1 MSWLDELVE
10 ISKKDLNELTG
21 EDMARLITPLISF
34 SKFSSDEF
42 PLNRNKYHDP
52 KQTVLGYLE
61 GFSGKYKESIESL
74 SASLDQLK
82 KNNPQAVG
90 GILSVALS
98 NLEDSLGKY
107 STQIYKLYA
116 YLEQLNNKLQ
126 QILDSDIISQK
137 YYSLIPLAGHVESES
152 LSIFSSMGSFYSKS
166 FFEKVISM
174 DMDKFAVDLA
184 HSLLDVIFKMNL
196 CALKIERQSGIN
208 KTLGSH
214 NRHVFVLNHN
224 MTTYVFEVPYITYGM
239 AVDPS
244 EFVYYSDFFAYGNR
258 VMELVKGISKKINL
272 SINSDNLIDALSG
285 DLLSGL
291 DTLKIFYLSQKGK
304 CLVNVL
310 DKDFVSLHMDEK
322 TYNLAEKIWPLTERE
337 IFLGC
342 AAQMQKT
349 RKNTSLKDEFPITMV
364 MKNFD
369 IYVGKNKILLH
380 DKHNDI
386 MLGRETETRNRI
398 ASAIDLLDAAFK
410 HALQKKEEKE
420 RLIEDLPDMDR

>member
-152 LSIFSSMGSFYSKS
+152 LNIFSSMNGLYSKD

-184 HSLLDVIFKMNL
+184 HSLFDVIFKMNL

-208 KTLGSH
+208 KTPGVVIDMYL
-214 NRHVFVLNHN
+214 FLTVL
-224 MTTYVFEVPYITYGM
+224 
-239 AVDPS
+239 
-244 EFVYYSDFFAYGNR
+244 
-258 VMELVKGISKKINL
+258 
-272 SINSDNLIDALSG
+272 
-285 DLLSGL
+285 
-291 DTLKIFYLSQKGK
+291 
-304 CLVNVL
+304 
-310 DKDFVSLHMDEK
+310 
-322 TYNLAEKIWPLTERE
+322 
-337 IFLGC
+337 
-342 AAQMQKT
+342 
-349 RKNTSLKDEFPITMV
+349 
-364 MKNFD
+364 
-369 IYVGKNKILLH
+369 
-380 DKHNDI
+380 
-386 MLGRETETRNRI
+386 
-398 ASAIDLLDAAFK
+398 
-410 HALQKKEEKE
+410 
-420 RLIEDLPDMDR
+420 

>member
-42 PLNRNKYHDP
+42 PLNRNKYH
-52 KQTVLGYLE
+52 KTILGY
-61 GFSGKYKESIESL
+61 
-74 SASLDQLK
+74 
-82 KNNPQAVG
+82 
-90 GILSVALS
+90 VALS

-107 STQIYKLYA
+107 STQIYKLHA

-126 QILDSDIISQK
+126 QLLDSDTIPQK

-152 LSIFSSMGSFYSKS
+152 LNIFSSMKGLYSKD
-166 FFEKVISM
+166 FFEKIISM

-184 HSLLDVIFKMNL
+184 HSLFDVIFKMNL

-208 KTLGSH
+208 KTLGSR
-214 NRHVFVLNHN
+214 NRHVFVLNYN

-244 EFVYYSDFFAYGNR
+244 EFAYYSDFFAYGNR
-258 VMELVKGISKKINL
+258 VMELMKGISKKINL
-272 SINSDNLIDALSG
+272 SIDSDNLIGALSG

-291 DTLKIFYLSQKGK
+291 DTLKVFYLSQKGK

-322 TYNLAEKIWPLTERE
+322 TYNLAEKIWSLTEKE

-342 AAQMQKT
+342 AAQMEKT
-349 RKNTSLKDEFPITMV
+349 RKNTSLKDRSLIIRT
-364 MKNFD
+364 KNFE
-369 IYVGKNKILLH
+369 IYVNKDETLLC
-380 DKHNDI
+380 DKYNDIVLRCENKKTELGIQNDI
-386 MLGRETETRNRI
+386 MNI
-398 ASAIDLLDAAFK
+398 VNLLDAAFE
-410 HALQKKEEKE
+410 HALQKREEKE
-420 RLIEDLPDMDR
+420 RLVEEMPDMDR

>member
-10 ISKKDLNELTG
+10 ISKKNLKELTG
-21 EDMARLITPLISF
+21 EDMSKLITPLISF

-42 PLNRNKYHDP
+42 PLNRNKYHE
-52 KQTVLGYLE
+52 TILGCLE
-61 GFSGKYKESIESL
+61 NFSEEHKE
-74 SASLDQLK
+74 
-82 KNNPQAVG
+82 
-90 GILSVALS
+90 
-98 NLEDSLGKY
+98 GKY
-107 STQIYKLYA
+107 SAQIYKLHT

-126 QILDSDIISQK
+126 QLLDSDTIPQK

-152 LSIFSSMGSFYSKS
+152 LSMFSSVKGFYSKG
-166 FFEKVISM
+166 FFEKIISM

-184 HSLLDVIFKMNL
+184 HSLFDVIFKMNL

-239 AVDPS
+239 AADPS

-258 VMELVKGISKKINL
+258 VMELMKGISKKINL
-272 SINSDNLIDALSG
+272 SIDSDNLIGALSG

-291 DTLKIFYLSQKGK
+291 DTLKVFYLSQKGK

-310 DKDFVSLHMDEK
+310 NKDFVSLHMDEK
-322 TYNLAEKIWPLTERE
+322 TYKLAEKIWPLTERE

-342 AAQMQKT
+342 AAQMEKT
-349 RKNTSLKDEFPITMV
+349 RKNTSLKDRSLIIRT
-364 MKNFD
+364 KNFEIYINKDETLLCDKYND
-369 IYVGKNKILLH
+369 IVLRCENKKTELGIR
-380 DKHNDI
+380 NDI
-386 MLGRETETRNRI
+386 MNI
-398 ASAIDLLDAAFK
+398 VDLLDAAFE
-410 HALQKKEEKE
+410 HALQKREEKE
-420 RLIEDLPDMDR
+420 RMVEELPDMDR

>member
-1 MSWLDELVE
+1 MTDWLDELVE
-10 ISKKDLNELTG
+10 ISKKDLKELTG
-21 EDMARLITPLISF
+21 EDMAKLITPLISF

-52 KQTVLGYLE
+52 KQTILGYLE
-61 GFSGKYKESIESL
+61 GFSGEHEESIESL
-74 SASLDQLK
+74 SASLDRLK
-82 KNNPQAVG
+82 KNNP
-90 GILSVALS
+90 L
-98 NLEDSLGKY
+98 
-107 STQIYKLYA
+107 YKLYA

-126 QILDSDIISQK
+126 QLLDSDTIPQK

-152 LSIFSSMGSFYSKS
+152 LSIFSSMKGFYSKD

-208 KTLGSH
+208 KTPGSH
-214 NRHVFVLNHN
+214 NQQVFVLNGH
-224 MTTYVFEVPYITYGM
+224 MSIYVFKAPHITYGM

-244 EFVYYSDFFAYGNR
+244 EFVHYSDFFAYGNT
-258 VMELVKGISKKINL
+258 VTELMKGISKKINL
-272 SINSDNLIDALSG
+272 SINSNNIINALSG
-285 DLLSGL
+285 GIISEL
-291 DTLKIFYLSQKGK
+291 DVLKIFYLSQKGK

-349 RKNTSLKDEFPITMV
+349 RKNTSLKDRWLVVRT
-364 MKNFD
+364 KNFE
-369 IYVGKNKILLH
+369 IYVSKDETLLC

-386 MLGRETETRNRI
+386 ILRCENKNPGAEIRNNI
-398 ASAIDLLDAAFK
+398 INIVNLLDAAFE
-410 HALQKKEEKE
+410 HALQKRKEKE
-420 RLIEDLPDMDR
+420 QLVEDLPDIDR